1 MPFQHQLEYNLLS
14 TSSINAAFDRAPAA
28 GPCVVKIGHR
38 VACTAPEQLTAVQS
52 HVSDVLPELDSR
64 GKMVFTP
71 LLLMSAIA
79 VCWLCMALKFI
90 LNKE

>member
-14 TSSINAAFDRAPAA
+14 TSSRNAAFDRAPAA

-38 VACTAPEQLTAVQS
+38 VACTAPEQLTAVQP

-64 GKMVFTP
+64 GRWCS